1 MDTLRVLDTAVG
13 MKLGDH
19 VSWAYDDPADLVSAA
34 TDYLA
39 EGAARRERLVYIGS
53 KSELELVD
61 DLALLPERDRMLE
74 TGQLAAR
81 PLASL
86 FDSRPGAHP
95 HVDEASLRGELDRA
109 LADGCPGM
117 RVAAD
122 LTELAEVPARM
133 NLLVEYEIAMDA
145 MTAEA
150 TMTALCG
157 FDRRRTGARWTQ
169 VSALHGVRHGGGTD
183 LQLAVSPGHGA
194 VSLSGEIDVANVD
207 DLRTLLRA
215 VQEVSSGDLVV
226 DLGDLDFIDVA
237 GARALVSFDRAMA
250 TAGRRLGFR
259 GARRMAGRLLE
270 LFGLDPTARH

>member
-1 MDTLRVLDTAVG
+1 MGTLRVLDRAVG
-13 MKLGDH
+13 MTLGDH

-39 EGAARRERLVYIGS
+39 EGAERGERLVYIGS

-81 PLASL
+81 PLESL
-86 FDSRPGAHP
+86 FDSRPDADP
-95 HVDEASLRGELDRA
+95 HVDEASFRGDLDRA

-122 LTELAEVPARM
+122 LTELAEDPARM
-133 NLLVEYEIAMDA
+133 NQLVEYEIALDA

-150 TMTALCG
+150 TTTALCG

-169 VSALHGVRHGGGTD
+169 VAALHGVRHGDGTD
-183 LQLAVSPGHGA
+183 LPLSVSPGDSA

-207 DLRTLLRA
+207 DLRALLRA

-226 DLGDLDFIDVA
+226 DMSDLDFIDVA
-237 GARALVSFDRAMA
+237 GTRVLVSFDRAMA
-250 TAGRRLGFR
+250 AAGRGLRFR
-259 GARRMAGRLLE
+259 GTRRTAGRLLE
-270 LFGLDPTARH
+270 VFGLDPTGRR